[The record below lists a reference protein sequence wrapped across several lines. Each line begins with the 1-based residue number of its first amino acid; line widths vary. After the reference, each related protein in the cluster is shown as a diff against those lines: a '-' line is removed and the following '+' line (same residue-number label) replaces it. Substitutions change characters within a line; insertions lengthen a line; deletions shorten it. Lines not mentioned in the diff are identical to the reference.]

1 MYCSHRLQCSNY
13 WVGHPAATPAPIWAN
28 YRCAITSNAAQI
40 GWNETRT
47 LVWCSQVYCKEPI
60 WKWGMVNKLAIL
72 NATPFPIERAT
83 SGLVDRLTQLICIS
97 DIYLLSWRWWPLWS
111 GGLLFRWLLRPKKT
125 SWVRFFRKISVSYT
139 NCPWKSKKQDKKRAK
154 TLQKKVFSS
163 APLTNFY
170 GQATKVGNF
179 RGLARPAG
187 QRSW

>member
-97 DIYLLSWRWWPLWS
+97 DIYLLCQQTNTKDIAGQSARFSLDARRRTSSSSSLWK
-111 GGLLFRWLLRPKKT
+111 P
-125 SWVRFFRKISVSYT
+125 ISLTYT
-139 NCPWKSKKQDKKRAK
+139 WTIAM
-154 TLQKKVFSS
+154 LQKCTGGEK
-163 APLTNFY
+163 
-170 GQATKVGNF
+170 
-179 RGLARPAG
+179 
-187 QRSW
+187 